1 MLRAAN
7 LKAEI
12 FIDQYDDGA
21 VRADAILLMP
31 ANRRVFAQGS
41 ATFESSDWGAAPI
54 DDELIAAWA
63 LFDLARKLINGPSSP
78 HPTGRRSFAGTI
90 TITSDG
96 AMPAIT
102 QPIDEGGDSAPLHEP
117 DPSPLPRGVVMSTSE
132 NEQNICRYNP
142 AIADRRT
149 DIDRTRNAAKRSSA
163 SERLE
168 PSGSRRDE
176 LSERELEVLR
186 YLPSMLTNSEI
197 AAELYVSVN
206 TIKAHTRSIYAKLGA
221 SRRQDAVVL
230 AYEHGLL

>member
-1 MLRAAN
+1 MLRVGN
-7 LKAEI
+7 LRAEI
-12 FIDQYDDGA
+12 FIDQYDDGS

-31 ANRRVFAQGS
+31 DTRRVFAHGS
-41 ATFESSDWGAAPI
+41 ATFESSDSGAALI
-54 DDELIAAWA
+54 DDQLIAAWA
-63 LFDLARKLINGPSSP
+63 LFDLAQKLINDPSSP
-78 HPTGRRSFAGTI
+78 QPTARRSFTGTI

-132 NEQNICRYNP
+132 IEQNQSFNP
-142 AIADRRT
+142 VIADMLT
-149 DIDRTRNAAKRSSA
+149 DIERTRNAAERSSVP
-163 SERLE
+163 ERLE

-186 YLPSMLTNSEI
+186 YLPSMLTASEI

-230 AYEHGLL
+230 AYEHGIL